1 MICLPGYKNGR
12 VGDIIDNGQCDE
24 RMKAMLERPDETKRR
39 KAEHIDIVLKRD
51 VTGKAITTG
60 FEEYRFRHQALPEL
74 DFDAV
79 SLATSFLG
87 KQVKAPLLISSMTGG
102 TKETGEINRRL
113 AQAAQARGW
122 VLGLGSMRVALESAE
137 ALETFQVRQFAPDIP
152 ILANIGAVQLNK
164 GLQVDDCRR
173 LVDLIGADGLV
184 LHLNPLQEVFQP
196 EGDTQFSG
204 LLQKIE
210 HLCRTLEF
218 PVGVKEVGWGI
229 HGSLAKA
236 LVERGIAFI
245 DVAGAGGTSWS
256 QVEKYRS
263 HNPVRFAAADAFR
276 EWGLPTAQC
285 VIDVRLHVPDVPVI
299 ASGGLH
305 HGVDA
310 AKAIALGAD
319 LAGFGRTLL
328 KSAADMD
335 LDSLMQRLEQIEL
348 EMRIC
353 MFASGI
359 RAVTELKHTEK
370 LEKVDG

>member
-1 MICLPGYKNGR
+1 
-12 VGDIIDNGQCDE
+12 
-24 RMKAMLERPDETKRR
+24 MLERPDETKRR

-51 VTGKAITTG
+51 VTGKTITTG
-60 FEEYRFRHQALPEL
+60 FEEYRFRHQALPEI
-74 DFDAV
+74 DFDTV

-173 LVDLIGADGLV
+173 LVDLIKADGLV

-210 HLCRTLEF
+210 HLCRKLEF

-263 HNPVRFAAADAFR
+263 YNPVRFAAADAFR

-285 VIDVRLHVPDVPVI
+285 VIDVRHHVPDVPVI

-335 LDSLMQRLEQIEL
+335 LDALMQRLEQIEL

-370 LEKVDG
+370 LEKVNG